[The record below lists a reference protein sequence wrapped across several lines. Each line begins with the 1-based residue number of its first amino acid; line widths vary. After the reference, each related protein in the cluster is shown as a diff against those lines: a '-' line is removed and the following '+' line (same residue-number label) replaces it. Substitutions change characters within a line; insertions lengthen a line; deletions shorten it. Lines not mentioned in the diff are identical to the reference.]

1 MSTLPIKLPASLDAA
16 LADTSSR
23 AQLTKAEL
31 VRRAVLAYLVRG
43 GSRESSNA
51 APPSALALA
60 GDLVGCFAGGPSDLS
75 SSPRHL
81 DEFGKS

>member
-51 APPSALALA
+51 APLST
-60 GDLVGCFAGGPSDLS
+60 GVG
-75 SSPRHL
+75 R
-81 DEFGKS
+81 